1 MTAFFRVA
9 VLFILTAFASTAKAD
24 SNPNVIIIFTDD
36 QGYSDVGCFG
46 AEGFTTPHLDR
57 MARQGMRFTDFYVS
71 QAVCGASR
79 ASLLTG
85 CYANRIGMFGAP
97 SHASKHG
104 IHDDELLIPELL
116 KKKGYATAM
125 YGKWHLGYQ
134 EKFLPMQHG
143 FDDYYGLPYSN
154 DMWPFHPTAG
164 DRFPPLPLIEQNKII
179 GHNPDQTKLT
189 TDYTNRAVDFIN
201 KHSDQPF
208 FLYVAH
214 SMPHVPLFVSKKHDG
229 ISEQGLYG
237 DVIRE
242 IDWGVGQIMR
252 ALRKN
257 KIDDNTLVIFTT
269 DNGPWLSYGN
279 HAGSARPLREGK
291 GTAWEGGQRVPC
303 IMWWPGQIP
312 AGTACNEVAATID
325 ILPTL
330 SEITGASLSD
340 NKIDGLSILPLM
352 RGESG
357 AKSPHDVYC
366 YYWGKA
372 LHAVRSG
379 PWKLH
384 FPHGYRS
391 LKGDPGNDGIP
402 GPYIQKK
409 TGLELY
415 NLTEDIS
422 ESTNVAEKYPNEVK
436 RLIELAD
443 RYRESIGD
451 TLTQKTGSEL
461 REPGRVE

>member
-1 MTAFFRVA
+1 
-9 VLFILTAFASTAKAD
+9 
-24 SNPNVIIIFTDD
+24 
-36 QGYSDVGCFG
+36 
-46 AEGFTTPHLDR
+46 
-57 MARQGMRFTDFYVS
+57 
-71 QAVCGASR
+71 
-79 ASLLTG
+79 
-85 CYANRIGMFGAP
+85 
-97 SHASKHG
+97 
-104 IHDDELLIPELL
+104 
-116 KKKGYATAM
+116 
-125 YGKWHLGYQ
+125 
-134 EKFLPMQHG
+134 MQHG

-189 TDYTNRAVDFIN
+189 TDYTHRAVDFIN
-201 KHSDQPF
+201 NHSDQPF

-391 LKGDPGNDGIP
+391 LKGDPGNNGIP

-422 ESTNVAEKYPNEVK
+422 ESTNVAEKYPNQVK
-436 RLIELAD
+436 RLIELAN